1 VTADFGENESLN
13 SLLDPTSLFRK
24 PVGSCFP
31 QEQSFSFYFF
41 FFGVTVLSKN
51 IYVGNL
57 SWSTTDA
64 DLHAM
69 FSQYGQVS
77 SAHVIEDRETGRSR
91 GFGFVEMDDE
101 GARKSIQALN
111 GTDCQ
116 GRNLKVNEAQPRE
129 SRPRY

>member
-1 VTADFGENESLN
+1 M
-13 SLLDPTSLFRK
+13 
-24 PVGSCFP
+24 
-31 QEQSFSFYFF
+31 
-41 FFGVTVLSKN
+41 SKN

-57 SWSTTDA
+57 SWSTSDS
-64 DLHAM
+64 DLHAL

-91 GFGFVEMDDE
+91 GFGFVEMDEE

-111 GTDCQ
+111 GADYQ

-129 SRPRY
+129 SRPASRSRY